1 MMKEPLTK
9 REDRP
14 FIAGVFVDCD
24 WFGKAKVAKG
34 SSLYFNYSNDFISS
48 FLNSVICWEVDDFS
62 FVLAGFK
69 LNNILMKTPYNI
81 EKIMLKNL
89 ELKL

>member
-1 MMKEPLTK
+1 MTDLEKQRSQRALLCILI
-9 REDRP
+9 
-14 FIAGVFVDCD
+14 IATI
-24 WFGKAKVAKG
+24 
-34 SSLYFNYSNDFISS
+34 FISS
-48 FLNSVICWEVDDFS
+48 FLNFVICWEVDDFS

-69 LNNILMKTPYNI
+69 LNNILMKTPYKI

>member
-1 MMKEPLTK
+1 MTGLEKQSSQRALLCILI
-9 REDRP
+9 
-14 FIAGVFVDCD
+14 IA
-24 WFGKAKVAKG
+24 AI
-34 SSLYFNYSNDFISS
+34 FISS

>member
-1 MMKEPLTK
+1 MTGLEKQRSQRALLCTLI
-9 REDRP
+9 
-14 FIAGVFVDCD
+14 IATI
-24 WFGKAKVAKG
+24 
-34 SSLYFNYSNDFISS
+34 FISS

>member
-1 MMKEPLTK
+1 MTCLVKQRSQRALLSILV
-9 REDRP
+9 
-14 FIAGVFVDCD
+14 IARIFM
-24 WFGKAKVAKG
+24 
-34 SSLYFNYSNDFISS
+34 SS
-48 FLNSVICWEVDDFS
+48 FLNSVICWEVGDFS

>member
-1 MMKEPLTK
+1 MTGLEKQRSQRALLC
-9 REDRP
+9 
-14 FIAGVFVDCD
+14 I
-24 WFGKAKVAKG
+24 
-34 SSLYFNYSNDFISS
+34 LISS

-81 EKIMLKNL
+81 EKIMLQNL

>member
-1 MMKEPLTK
+1 MTGLEKQRSQRAILSILI
-9 REDRP
+9 
-14 FIAGVFVDCD
+14 IARI
-24 WFGKAKVAKG
+24 
-34 SSLYFNYSNDFISS
+34 FISS

-69 LNNILMKTPYNI
+69 LNNILMKTPYNM
-81 EKIMLKNL
+81 EKIMPLKNL

>member
-1 MMKEPLTK
+1 MTGLEKQRSQRDLLCILI
-9 REDRP
+9 
-14 FIAGVFVDCD
+14 IA
-24 WFGKAKVAKG
+24 AI
-34 SSLYFNYSNDFISS
+34 FISS

-81 EKIMLKNL
+81 EKIMLKHL

>member
-9 REDRP
+9 RENRP
-14 FIAGVFVDCD
+14 FIAGLFADCD
-24 WFGKAKVAKG
+24 WFGKAKVARALH
-34 SSLYFNYSNDFISS
+34 SILIIARIFISS

-69 LNNILMKTPYNI
+69 LNNILVKTRY
-81 EKIMLKNL
+81 KKA
-89 ELKL
+89 

>member
-1 MMKEPLTK
+1 MTGLEKQRSQRALLCILI
-9 REDRP
+9 
-14 FIAGVFVDCD
+14 IAAIFM
-24 WFGKAKVAKG
+24 
-34 SSLYFNYSNDFISS
+34 SS

-81 EKIMLKNL
+81 EKIILKNL

>member
-1 MMKEPLTK
+1 MTGLEKQRSQRALLCILI
-9 REDRP
+9 
-14 FIAGVFVDCD
+14 IA
-24 WFGKAKVAKG
+24 AI
-34 SSLYFNYSNDFISS
+34 FISS

-62 FVLAGFK
+62 FVLAG

-81 EKIMLKNL
+81 EKIMLQNL